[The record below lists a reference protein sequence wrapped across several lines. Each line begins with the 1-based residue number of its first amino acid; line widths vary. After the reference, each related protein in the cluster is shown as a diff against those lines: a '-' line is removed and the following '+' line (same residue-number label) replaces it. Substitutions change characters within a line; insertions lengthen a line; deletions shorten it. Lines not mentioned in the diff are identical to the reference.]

1 MTNALVAADYSRP
14 IRPLFEQPP
23 RIGVIQGIFH
33 RAMNI
38 ALDDTVLSVLSDELP
53 SMPNGVRVPSV
64 LIEEILRSLHTG
76 MNVLIGDGELL
87 IPGADLSLSLP
98 TSPPWEPR
106 PAVEERRWC
115 RMTVVQHGHL
125 LARYLADQHQ
135 QHGLGSLAGPL
146 LLKQS
151 VPKTPLERLALPQLR
166 LLARASWQLDRAGVE
181 VAANGLAGLGPG
193 LTPAGDDAL
202 GGFAAVMALLSPYL
216 SADAVPRKH
225 IAETLMTIA
234 RSRTTKLSA
243 VLLAHAACG
252 EVSEQLGQMLLA
264 LALPTEQFE
273 TVLQA
278 AQRVLAFGATSG
290 SDTLLG
296 VLLGL
301 QTLEG
306 SISDDLADPS
316 QSV

>member
-1 MTNALVAADYSRP
+1 MTVALVAADYSRP
-14 IRPLFEQPP
+14 IQPLFGLPP
-23 RIGVIQGIFH
+23 RIGVIQGIFQ
-33 RAMNI
+33 RVMNI

-53 SMPNGVRVPSV
+53 SMPNGVRVPSG
-64 LIEEILRSLHTG
+64 LMDEILRSLHTG

-87 IPGADLSLSLP
+87 IPGADLSLTLP
-98 TSPPWEPR
+98 PFPPWEPR
-106 PAVEERRWC
+106 PAVEGRCWR
-115 RMTVVQHGHL
+115 RMTVGQHGHL

-135 QHGLGSLAGPL
+135 QNGLGSLAGPL

-151 VPKTPLERLALPQLR
+151 VPKTPLQRLALPKLR
-166 LLARASWQLDRAGVE
+166 LLARASWQLDRAGIE
-181 VAANGLAGLGPG
+181 AAAYGLAGLGPG

-202 GGFAAVMALLSPYL
+202 AGFAAVMALLSPYL

-225 IAETLMTIA
+225 IAETLMTVA
-234 RSRTTKLSA
+234 RSRTTKLSV
-243 VLLAHAACG
+243 VLLAHASRG

-264 LALPTEQFE
+264 LSLPIEQSE
-273 TVLQA
+273 QVLQA
-278 AQRVLAFGATSG
+278 ALHLLAFGATSG

-306 SISDDLADPS
+306 AIGDDLATPP
-316 QSV
+316 QCW

>member
-1 MTNALVAADYSRP
+1 MAVALVAADYSRP
-14 IRPLFEQPP
+14 IQTLFELPLH
-23 RIGVIQGIFH
+23 IGVIQGIFQ

-38 ALDDTVLSVLSDELP
+38 ALDDTVLSVLNDELP
-53 SMPNGVRVPSV
+53 RMPNGLRVPSV
-64 LIEEILRSLHTG
+64 LMKEILRSLHTG
-76 MNVLIGDGELL
+76 MNVLIGDGGLL
-87 IPGADLSLSLP
+87 IPGADFSLSLP
-98 TSPPWEPR
+98 PSPPWEPR
-106 PAVEERRWC
+106 PAVEDCRWC
-115 RMTVVQHGHL
+115 RMIVVQHGHL
-125 LARYLADQHQ
+125 LAHYLADQHQ

-151 VPKTPLERLALPQLR
+151 VPKTPLEGLALPKLR

-181 VAANGLAGLGPG
+181 AAAYGLAGLGPG

-202 GGFAAVMALLSPYL
+202 AGFAAVMALLSPYL

-225 IAETLMTIA
+225 IAETLMTVA

-243 VLLAHAACG
+243 ALLAHASRG
-252 EVSEQLGQMLLA
+252 EVAEPLGQMLLT
-264 LALPTEQFE
+264 LALPIEQSE
-273 TVLQA
+273 QVLQA
-278 AQRVLAFGATSG
+278 AQRLLAFGATSG

-306 SISDDLADPS
+306 AIGADLATPP
-316 QSV
+316 QCW